1 MVRSYPLPTSLLTA
15 IVSLAFLVSLN
26 ACSKGGKVR
35 LELEPLNEDK
45 AVELLERSAQDPER
59 SAALVSRVEAQGGS
73 GINYSRFWQRVRVT
87 NVMSRLPEATQQR
100 LLSLHRQS
108 CTETDFNEFARLVAS
123 LDRQHQDFIL
133 GEFRRC
139 QTALTPE
146 RTVDFLLRILVSP
159 PPQAANPTRP
169 IPDPVAERRRL
180 DALQL
185 EPWAALPEAIEKEPN
200 PELRHT
206 LISRFLSEEILRAPR
221 QNWNLVA
228 CFLNGTDLEYIQRE
242 LKRRELES
250 VAQGLILANQTDCQN

>member
-1 MVRSYPLPTSLLTA
+1 MVRPRPLPRPISLLLIATVA
-15 IVSLAFLVSLN
+15 VLGSFN

-59 SAALVSRVEAQGGS
+59 AAALVSRVEAQGGT
-73 GINYSRFWQRVRVT
+73 GIDYARFWQRVRVT

-108 CTETDFNEFARLVAS
+108 CRETDFNEFARLVAS
-123 LDRQHQDFIL
+123 LERRHQDFIM
-133 GEFRRC
+133 GEFRKC

-146 RTVDFLLRILVSP
+146 RTVDFLLRILADPRPVAP
-159 PPQAANPTRP
+159 AN
-169 IPDPVAERRRL
+169 DPAAERRRL

-185 EPWAALPEAIEKEPN
+185 EPWSTLPEAIEKEPN

-206 LISRFLSEEILRAPR
+206 LISRFLVEEILRAPQ

-228 CFLNGTDLEYIQRE
+228 CFLSGNDLEYIQRE
-242 LKRRELES
+242 LKRRDLS
-250 VAQGLILANQTDCQN
+250 DVTVGLIQTSQNDCR